1 MLKQSHI
8 QLREN
13 RKTFKTLEAVISTSL
28 KMLAYIHFD
37 YCDAFR
43 VLAEKKESPE
53 SKGEFVQSRKT
64 DSFLLEDSER
74 RWFKQRYY
82 S

>member
-1 MLKQSHI
+1 
-8 QLREN
+8 
-13 RKTFKTLEAVISTSL
+13 
-28 KMLAYIHFD
+28 MLAYIHFG

-43 VLAEKKESPE
+43 ALAEKKESPE
-53 SKGEFVQSRKT
+53 SKGEFVQSCKT